1 MKKRDLQ
8 RKRIRRT
15 KANHGQ
21 KPTLHKRRARLKTGP
36 KR

>member
-1 MKKRDLQ
+1 MKKRELQ
-8 RKRIRRT
+8 RKRIRHT
-15 KANHGQ
+15 KASHGQ